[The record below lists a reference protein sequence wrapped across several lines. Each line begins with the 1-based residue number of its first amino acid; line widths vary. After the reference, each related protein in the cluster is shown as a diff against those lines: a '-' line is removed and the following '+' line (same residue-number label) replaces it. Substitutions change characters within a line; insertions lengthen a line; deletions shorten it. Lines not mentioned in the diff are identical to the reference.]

1 VRLKLNVDDVEG
13 SPRETPCG
21 SDAKSPFQKSNFV
34 HLQVHPAPGA
44 SFDSVWKKKKK
55 KKKKKGYHE
64 YITPWRIEHQK
75 QQPRRK

>member
-1 VRLKLNVDDVEG
+1 VRLKSNVNDVEG
-13 SPRETPCG
+13 SPTETACG
-21 SDAKSPFQKSNFV
+21 FGAKSPFQKRNFV

-44 SFDSVWKKKKK
+44 CFDSVWKKKKK
-55 KKKKKGYHE
+55 KKGYHD